1 LSQDNQ
7 ITRDEVG
14 GTYVTQEGD
23 KNAYKVLGENVKE
36 IDHLEDLEVDRR
48 VKLKSILR
56 NTV

>member
-1 LSQDNQ
+1 MSQDNQ